1 MSENES
7 TPLFSLGLLPVYRRT
22 TEHSSEEEREMDS
35 RTLSAPTQL
44 IQNPVFALPQQA
56 YFNTGVVVT
65 CPNHFSAMVD
75 FTHHLMKKL
84 ECICE

>member
-7 TPLFSLGLLPVYRRT
+7 APLFSLGLLPVYRRT
-22 TEHSSEEEREMDS
+22 TEHLSEEEREMDN

-56 YFNTGVVVT
+56 
-65 CPNHFSAMVD
+65 
-75 FTHHLMKKL
+75 
-84 ECICE
+84 